1 MSRTPAKKRRRPRE
15 HPVTK
20 QELKDNNPS
29 IADAVTTRLSS
40 VKNLAITITAI
51 AGAVYVAIQV
61 YNWAGG
67 RWMVSDYTLDNAI
80 NKVKVEV
87 NTKLD
92 TTKDEVVRNQN
103 VIKGEITGS
112 LGKLSDTLNTVAKS
126 QTMATMDQVDMQMR
140 LAFTQK
146 QTLQGQ
152 LAVVNQALAKD
163 PNDQLALTRKMQL
176 EDFIKQNDTYMQDA
190 QQKMGRLRTVGQ

>member
-1 MSRTPAKKRRRPRE
+1 MSRKPQPPRRRS

-20 QELKDNNPS
+20 QELKENNPS
-29 IADAVTTRLSS
+29 IADAVTSRLSS
-40 VKNLAITITAI
+40 IKNLAITITAI
-51 AGAVYVAIQV
+51 AGAIYVAVQAWTWSGASWLV
-61 YNWAGG
+61 ND
-67 RWMVSDYTLDNAI
+67 RTLDHAI
-80 NKVKVEV
+80 SNVKMEV
-87 NTKLD
+87 NTKID
-92 TTKDEVVRNQN
+92 ATKNEVVQNQN
-103 VIKGEITGS
+103 SIKGEITGT
-112 LGKLSDTLNTVAKS
+112 LGELNKTLNSVAKS

-190 QQKMGRLRTVGQ
+190 QQKMTRLRTQ